1 MSERQNSSAFDRM
14 LDAAAS
20 AAPSVALELEAKG
33 LRWTPEVV
41 ATVIACVLA
50 RTRSDLKRLEEWTS
64 LLLPYV
70 EKHLSEPPE

>member
-1 MSERQNSSAFDRM
+1 MSETQNSNAFDRM

-41 ATVIACVLA
+41 ATVIACVPA
-50 RTRSDLKRLEEWTS
+50 KTRSDLKKLEE
-64 LLLPYV
+64 
-70 EKHLSEPPE
+70 

>member
-50 RTRSDLKRLEEWTS
+50 RTRSDLKKLEEWTS

>member
-1 MSERQNSSAFDRM
+1 MSEKQNISAFDRM

-41 ATVIACVLA
+41 ATVIACVLGK
-50 RTRSDLKRLEEWTS
+50 TRSDLKKLEEWTS

-70 EKHLSEPPE
+70 ERHLSEPPE